1 MQISGKGH
9 PTRPSSPTLVL
20 LAFLRLI
27 LLSRSGDSPLYC
39 FSNKSLSGSYAL
51 RLSPSPYRPPPSKFQ
66 IYSSIAFSPP
76 PSPHTSSS
84 SLAKTG
90 KLKASRASSVS
101 YQSSSA
107 FTGGAITLFLV
118 PFDRSFRSLEYIPP
132 RDFFHQHSFTP
143 VRYTYNEEV
152 HRDRTRV
159 GATERLSFLSAS
171 P

>member
-1 MQISGKGH
+1 MIA
-9 PTRPSSPTLVL
+9 R
-20 LAFLRLI
+20 
-27 LLSRSGDSPLYC
+27 Y
-39 FSNKSLSGSYAL
+39 
-51 RLSPSPYRPPPSKFQ
+51 
-66 IYSSIAFSPP
+66 IAFRTNRYPVRTLYASPP
-76 PSPHTSSS
+76 PHIGPRRANFKFTPRSPSLLPPPTSSS

>member
-76 PSPHTSSS
+76 PSPPPPPPPPWQKPESSKHRAPLPCPTNLPPLSLGELLRYSLFPSTDRSAPSSISLHVTSSTS
-84 SLAKTG
+84 IVLHRSDIHTMRRCTAIE
-90 KLKASRASSVS
+90 RA
-101 YQSSSA
+101 
-107 FTGGAITLFLV
+107 
-118 PFDRSFRSLEYIPP
+118 
-132 RDFFHQHSFTP
+132 
-143 VRYTYNEEV
+143 
-152 HRDRTRV
+152 
-159 GATERLSFLSAS
+159 
-171 P
+171 

>member
-76 PSPHTSSS
+76 PPTPPPPPWQKPESSKHRAPLPCPTNLPPL
-84 SLAKTG
+84 SL
-90 KLKASRASSVS
+90 
-101 YQSSSA
+101 
-107 FTGGAITLFLV
+107 GGAITLFLV

>member
-1 MQISGKGH
+1 MIA
-9 PTRPSSPTLVL
+9 R
-20 LAFLRLI
+20 
-27 LLSRSGDSPLYC
+27 Y
-39 FSNKSLSGSYAL
+39 
-51 RLSPSPYRPPPSKFQ
+51 
-66 IYSSIAFSPP
+66 IAFRTNRYPVRTLYASPP
-76 PSPHTSSS
+76 PHIGPRRANFKFTPRSPSLPPPPPTPPPPPWQKPESSKHRAPLPCPTNLPPL
-84 SLAKTG
+84 SL
-90 KLKASRASSVS
+90 
-101 YQSSSA
+101 
-107 FTGGAITLFLV
+107 GGAITLFLV